1 MTEVF
6 NGLWAA
12 LATVC
17 GVPVLK
23 LLQLVCK
30 TAFCFDKYWMQILKL
45 SCSRTAKL
53 VLTTRFQVDRDQTIP
68 DVAAAGDDA
77 GGRMTITTW
86 YLKTCKEP
94 VKSLPLIYQHSV
106 LYRLDVLLVASV
118 KALRAQGGTKRQQNC
133 PPPLAGI
140 SHYLWNAICS
150 QPQYCKL

>member
-53 VLTTRFQVDRDQTIP
+53 VLTTRLQDDRDQNVKP
-68 DVAAAGDDA
+68 SRMLLQQEMMRVAV
-77 GGRMTITTW
+77 W
-86 YLKTCKEP
+86 
-94 VKSLPLIYQHSV
+94 Q
-106 LYRLDVLLVASV
+106 
-118 KALRAQGGTKRQQNC
+118 
-133 PPPLAGI
+133 
-140 SHYLWNAICS
+140 S
-150 QPQYCKL
+150 QPDILRRAKNQSNRCHQYTNTQFFTGWMFFWSPVSKHCGHKVEQNDNKIAHLH